1 MYMTPLNET
10 TIISYLNEK
19 VLPHTRLKG
28 SGVEKVGK
36 AGGGLSS
43 LVFRVEL
50 SNGDVIFLKQVV
62 EGALGFTEVPKD
74 ILILFSEDRQQFEVK
89 AIRVFREA
97 VGAKFAPEVIWFSP
111 EDKILVL
118 SDIAGV
124 DGFILEDKFPEI
136 ITVEMSKQLGF
147 IAAKL
152 AKNTFGKAKPIRS
165 DIIDRD
171 IRKLKMKYLFEI
183 AFDKL
188 PGNRQQIE
196 QRIKTFVPIATDIT
210 SSVVHGDYH
219 PRNIIVAH
227 NHVAVFDFEESII
240 WDPVFDIATLLGH
253 YLLRLLHHQEMKDK
267 IIDCIMV
274 LLESFYGDFGIVNG
288 LKEEFRIRNYAAGW
302 MMFRIDGISPAKW
315 IIDEAE
321 KQRIRDFVVKLLFGK
336 HNLIS
341 LIKVDL

>member
-1 MYMTPLNET
+1 MTPLNDT
-10 TIISYLNEK
+10 TIVSYLNEK
-19 VLPHTRLKG
+19 VLPHSRLKG
-28 SGVEKVGK
+28 GSIEKVNK

-50 SNGDVIFLKQVV
+50 SGGKVIFLKQVV
-62 EGALGFTEVPKD
+62 EGALGFTEIPKD
-74 ILILFSEDRQQFEVK
+74 ILILFSEDRQQFEAK
-89 AIRVFREA
+89 AIEVFREA

-118 SDIAGV
+118 SDIAGI
-124 DGFILEDKFPEI
+124 DGFILEDKFSEAI
-136 ITVEMSKQLGF
+136 NIKMSKQLGS

-152 AKNTFGKAKPIRS
+152 AKNTLDKAKPIRS
-165 DIIDRD
+165 DIVDGD

-188 PGNRQQIE
+188 PADRQQIE
-196 QRIKTFVPIATDIT
+196 QRIKTFVPIAINIT

-219 PRNIIVAH
+219 PRNIVVARDR
-227 NHVAVFDFEESII
+227 VAVFDFEESII

-253 YLLRLLHHQEMKDK
+253 YLLRLLHHKDIGDK
-267 IIDCIMV
+267 IRDCTMA
-274 LLESFYGDFGIVNG
+274 LLKSFYSDFGIVHG
-288 LKEEFRIRNYAAGW
+288 SEEEFRLRNYAAGW
-302 MMFRIDGISPAKW
+302 MMLRIDGISPAKW

-321 KQRIRDFVVKLLFGK
+321 KQHIRKFVVKLLFGE
-336 HNLIS
+336 HDLLS